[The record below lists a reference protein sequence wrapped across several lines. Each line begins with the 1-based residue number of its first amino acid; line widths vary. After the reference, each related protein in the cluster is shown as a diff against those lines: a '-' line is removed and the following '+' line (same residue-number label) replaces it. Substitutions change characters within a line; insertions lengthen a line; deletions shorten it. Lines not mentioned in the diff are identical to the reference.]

1 MDKLT
6 DAHISLAVGHVA
18 KYDLDL
24 DDEFYDIFI
33 PILKEFIKNMTK
45 EHNKSLG

>member
-6 DAHISLAVGHVA
+6 DNHISLAVGHCA

-24 DDEFYDIFI
+24 DDEFYDIMI
-33 PILKEFIKNMTK
+33 PILKEFISKMSK